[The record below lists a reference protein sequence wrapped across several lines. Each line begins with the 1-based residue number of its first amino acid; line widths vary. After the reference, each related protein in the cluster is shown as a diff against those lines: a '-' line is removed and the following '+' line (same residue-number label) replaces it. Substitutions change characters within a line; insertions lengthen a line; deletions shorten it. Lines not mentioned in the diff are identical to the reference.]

1 MEELSEKLGAL
12 LNDPQAMQSILSMA
26 QSLGAS
32 VPAGTDQVPAA
43 ESFLPDPGILR
54 AISGLAAD
62 SRIDDRQ
69 QSLLNALRPYLTSD
83 RLGKLEK
90 AMRAAKMARMASVF
104 LNSGGAK
111 LLTGR

>member
-1 MEELSEKLGAL
+1 MEELSQKLGAIL
-12 LNDPQAMQSILSMA
+12 SDPQAMESLRSMA

-32 VPAGTDQVPAA
+32 LPSGEEPSQQAFT
-43 ESFLPDPGILR
+43 SLPDPAMLR

-69 QSLLNALRPYLTSD
+69 QSLLNALQPYLSSE
-83 RLGKLEK
+83 RLKKLEK

-104 LNSGGAK
+104 LNSGGMK